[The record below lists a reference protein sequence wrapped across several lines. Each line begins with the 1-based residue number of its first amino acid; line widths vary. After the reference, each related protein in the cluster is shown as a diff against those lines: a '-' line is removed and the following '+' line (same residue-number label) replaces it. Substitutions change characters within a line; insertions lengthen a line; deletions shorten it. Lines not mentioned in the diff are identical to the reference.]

1 MNNNQFRMLVIDKSS
16 QRKDEGPSSHEALVS
31 AATEPAGSLGGKKI
45 GFMPS
50 TPSNV
55 KGDIDVDFVRKF
67 RERNAALRPS
77 TKFKSSAPKGVKYGA
92 GHTDRVKMRR
102 LVKDDED
109 EEGSKASRIKA
120 LEEQMKLGQIPVE
133 TFEALRDEIT
143 GGDISNTHL
152 VKGLDRKLLERV
164 RRGENVLEPGNGPVI
179 GGPPPDLDE
188 QLDKIGEK
196 EVEHFMREKTDK
208 KGNVAS
214 SAALIGRK
222 RTRDQILAE
231 LKSQREAARHS
242 KASVMLGDKWRKVGE
257 QRKGKIEVD
266 HRGREVLITID
277 EDGVVKKKVRKVT
290 SQSLS
295 NLGPEAS
302 MSLNAAG
309 MVGTGVDSPK
319 SAIGQETRYDEA
331 EEDDIFEGVGTE
343 YNPIGDDDDEDDD
356 DEDDEDE
363 GVNEDD
369 HNEKSAELDND
380 GSEVD
385 TTTFMPANQSSA
397 TEKSPKDVRDAQAA
411 QEFVEKSVPP
421 TAKRNYFKDVAVTE
435 EAETIN
441 RFVGIRNVLTK
452 AAKLDTPNEEEDSVG
467 SDEESRKE
475 QEARRQKHARMLAQK
490 DRDLEDME
498 MGFGSSRF
506 EDEEDAESDGKVR
519 LSQWKDRADC
529 DGGWDEEGG
538 KSKASKNKRRAKR
551 RKGDVNNA
559 ADIMRVIEARKAE
572 G

>member
-1 MNNNQFRMLVIDKSS
+1 MLVLDKSS
-16 QRKDEGPSSHEALVS
+16 QRKDEGSSSHEALVS

-45 GFMPS
+45 GFMPL
-50 TPSNV
+50 TPRNV
-55 KGDIDVDFVRKF
+55 KGDIDVDFVRQF
-67 RERNAALRPS
+67 RERSAALQPR

-92 GHTDRVKMRR
+92 GHTDRVKMRG
-102 LVKDDED
+102 LVKDDEE

-164 RRGENVLEPGNGPVI
+164 RRGENVLELVNGPVI
-179 GGPPPDLDE
+179 GGHTPDLDE

-208 KGNVAS
+208 KGNMAS
-214 SAALIGRK
+214 PAALIGRK

-242 KASVMLGDKWRKVGE
+242 KASVMLGDRWRKVGE

-277 EDGVVKKKVRKVT
+277 EDGVVKKKVRKGT

-295 NLGPEAS
+295 NLGPEAP

-309 MVGTGVDSPK
+309 MLGTDIDPPK
-319 SAIGQETRYDEA
+319 SAIGQEKRYDEA
-331 EEDDIFEGVGTE
+331 EDDDIFEGVGTE
-343 YNPIGDDDDEDDD
+343 YNPIGDDDDEDD
-356 DEDDEDE
+356 EDE
-363 GVNEDD
+363 GGNEDD
-369 HNEKSAELDND
+369 HNEKPAELDNED
-380 GSEVD
+380 SEVD

-397 TEKSPKDVRDAQAA
+397 SEKSPKDVRDAQAA
-411 QEFVEKSVPP
+411 QEFMEKPVPP
-421 TAKRNYFKDVAVTE
+421 TAKRNYFKDIAVTE

-452 AAKLDTPNEEEDSVG
+452 AAKLDAPNEEEDSVG

-475 QEARRQKHARMLAQK
+475 QEARRQKHARMLAQE

-506 EDEEDAESDGKVR
+506 EDEEDAEGDGKVR
-519 LSQWKDRADC
+519 LSQWKDGADC
-529 DGGWDEEGG
+529 DGGWDEESG
-538 KSKASKNKRRAKR
+538 KSKASKNKMRAKK
-551 RKGDVNNA
+551 RKGNVNNA
-559 ADIMRVIEARKAE
+559 ADIMRVIETRKAE